1 MQIPYKEQVVSD
13 EFDLT
18 NPTFIEKYREYLS
31 QMKMT
36 SSEVED
42 VEKMT
47 RGQSSHPEWFKYRS
61 GQITASKFGAGNNHR
76 STTAP
81 DRLVRDLFQYKTKTT
96 TPFQCAEYQHDHGHD
111 GLSVDEKGLVID
123 QENAF

>member
-1 MQIPYKEQVVSD
+1 VEIPYKEQVVSD

-18 NPTFIEKYREYLS
+18 NPTLIEKCREYLS

-47 RGQSSHPEWFKYRS
+47 RGQSSHPEWFKYRA
-61 GQITASKFGAGNNHR
+61 GKIPASKFGEVNNHR

-81 DRLVRDLFQYKTKTT
+81 DRLVRDLFQ
-96 TPFQCAEYQHDHGHD
+96 
-111 GLSVDEKGLVID
+111 
-123 QENAF
+123 